1 MRRAIVMV
9 MVLIATMGMVFAID
23 SVSTGPQN
31 VKFDF
36 TASSIESFKI
46 LFTSN
51 PIDSVTAFA
60 FAPSYSGDIKLT
72 ASDDKKTAEKN
83 DGLYLSWYS
92 YVSQSVK
99 VSLVLSAMGDDI
111 ITPSKYLNWSVTSK
125 KHGESHNE
133 LSAAVNGV
141 TATVTGSDN
150 TTNGTKDV
158 VSVANAS
165 GVLQE
170 KWGNEQLTISAT
182 LEGASPAAYT
192 GTITATISAY

>member
-1 MRRAIVMV
+1 MRRSIVMV
-9 MVLIATMGMVFAID
+9 MVLIATMGIFFAID
-23 SVSTGPQN
+23 HVKRAQN
-31 VKFDF
+31 VKFDL
-36 TASSIESFKI
+36 TASGIESFKI
-46 LFTSN
+46 LFTST

-60 FAPSYSGDIKLT
+60 SASSYSGDITLT
-72 ASDDKKTAEKN
+72 ASNDKKTATK
-83 DGLYLSWYS
+83 DGGLYLSWYS

-192 GTITATISAY
+192 GTITATISTD